1 MKINRNSLSAR
12 LYRWFYITDE
22 MPKTLC
28 PYFWKLVIM
37 YMLILP
43 VGIINLPL
51 IIFNEN
57 DEFDN
62 WGERFGIGVLCYA
75 FLFLIGTTLF
85 SIVTLPI
92 WGLFKNEFYKQ
103 LQVIG
108 IMGLVIAIAVFIG
121 ILMVNLI
128 TKIKDKKRY
137 KRMGYTLDEDGNWVR
152 SDMVVKNQGNIITE
166 FIKAKYNKYCPKID
180 WE

>member
-1 MKINRNSLSAR
+1 MKINRNNLSAR

-62 WGERFGIGVLCYA
+62 WGERFGIGVLCYT
-75 FLFLIGTTLF
+75 FLFLISLMLF
-85 SIVTLPI
+85 SIVTIPI
-92 WGLFKNEFYKQ
+92 WGLFENDYKHFQ
-103 LQVIG
+103 LGG
-108 IMGLVIAIAVFIG
+108 IMVWSVAITVFIG
-121 ILMVNLI
+121 FLMVKLI
-128 TKIKDKKRY
+128 NKIKDKKRY

-152 SDMVVKNQGNIITE
+152 TGVVVKNKSNIITE